1 MPAGL
6 LELAGKTAL
15 ITGAAKRMG
24 RATARALAGA
34 GVHCVLHYRSSAEAC
49 AAVAADVC
57 AAGGNAW
64 MVQGDFAD
72 PSAAA
77 RTFDKAKE
85 AAGTIDI
92 LVNNASVFPDSTL
105 MNCEPED
112 VHHNLNVN
120 TLTPFLLARELAA
133 QERDAVVVNFLDAM
147 IADYDRKHVAYH
159 LSKRALY
166 SLTRMMAVEFA
177 PRLRVNAVAP
187 GLVLPPAG
195 KDESYLAS
203 LAHTNPLETCGSL
216 ETITEAV
223 LFLVR
228 NSFITGQVI
237 YVDGGRNLRGAMYG

>member
-1 MPAGL
+1 MPAGM

-24 RATARALAGA
+24 RATAIALAGV

-49 AAVAADVC
+49 AAVADEVRAE
-57 AAGGNAW
+57 GGNAW

-72 PSAAA
+72 PSAA
-77 RTFDKAKE
+77 TMIFDKAKE
-85 AAGTIDI
+85 AAGPVDI

-105 MNCEPED
+105 MNFRPED
-112 VHHNLNVN
+112 VHDNLNVN
-120 TLTPFLLARELAA
+120 TLAPFLLARELAA

-147 IADYDRKHVAYH
+147 IADYDHKHVAYH

-195 KDESYLAS
+195 KDEDYLAS
-203 LAHTNPLETCGSL
+203 LAHTNPLETYGSL

-228 NSFITGQVI
+228 NSFITGQVV